1 MNDLTLIKNQIEE
14 LEAYRNKVT
23 VQQLDYPIDINSSNI
38 IYDKSLIFV
47 ADAFPLSASSPY
59 DESIEVVAK
68 GKKYLLSSTQYF

>member
-23 VQQLDYPIDINSSNI
+23 IQQLDYPVDINSRDI

-59 DESIEVVAK
+59 DESIEVETR